1 MIGSGIVGTGCA
13 GIKPQ
18 IGRASSIVA
27 LVIAA
32 LGNIAIFA
40 EGTTIAIDAASPR
53 FEPQSLAN
61 QGTSK
66 EFRAGTVGRG
76 FAGMAG

>member
-1 MIGSGIVGTGCA
+1 MICNGIVGTGCA

-18 IGRASSIVA
+18 IGRTSSIVA

-40 EGTTIAIDAASPR
+40 EGTTIAIDAASPH
-53 FEPQSLAN
+53 PQSLGN
-61 QGTSK
+61 QVTSK

-76 FAGMAG
+76 FAGMVG